1 MEQIYH
7 WIGLVVFWLSA
18 GIGTLLLVGY
28 IVKLI
33 LDELGRRF
41 KVLWMIVEFTY
52 HYSDFKDWV
61 KDKKWH
67 PKSK

>member
-28 IVKLI
+28 IGKLI
-33 LDELGRRF
+33 LDELGKRF
-41 KVLWMIVEFTY
+41 KMLWKIVEFAY
-52 HYSDFKDWV
+52 YYADYKEWI
-61 KDKKWH
+61 KDKKRH
-67 PKSK
+67 PKCE